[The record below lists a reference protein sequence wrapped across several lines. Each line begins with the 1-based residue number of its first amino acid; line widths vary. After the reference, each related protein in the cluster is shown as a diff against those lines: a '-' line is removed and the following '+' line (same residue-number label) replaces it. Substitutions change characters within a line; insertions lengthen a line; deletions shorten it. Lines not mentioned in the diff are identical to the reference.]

1 MNKILDLIF
10 EDVKNENETK
20 KTAVTLRISALIFI
34 GYFLCLMAVFCS
46 MGDWMNVGGCLVC
59 GVCYVLSF
67 YTTYWNHTRESAWIS
82 QILMIVWIILF
93 IVMFGWDCG
102 VQHYLFA
109 FLALNFTVS
118 TAGERRKVLNAVG
131 ACALRLALYAYARNF
146 EPYSPLDPGI
156 SVLIQILNTIFIFA
170 QITAIMII
178 FTKDAQKME
187 QKLVRYNTKLQK
199 IASVDAL
206 TGLWNRRS
214 MWEYIRAVEYD
225 YEIGNAGFVS
235 IAIADIDF
243 FKRINDTYGHVYGDD
258 VLREAGRLMLEEM
271 MGKGIAA
278 RFGGEEFM
286 LVFEQDDREQ
296 VLHSFRNI
304 QEGLRRYSQN
314 TRQMD
319 ITISGG
325 MERYE
330 ADKQL
335 DLLLTSVDR
344 KLYTAKNNGKNR
356 IVE

>member
-1 MNKILDLIF
+1 
-10 EDVKNENETK
+10 
-20 KTAVTLRISALIFI
+20 
-34 GYFLCLMAVFCS
+34 
-46 MGDWMNVGGCLVC
+46 
-59 GVCYVLSF
+59 
-67 YTTYWNHTRESAWIS
+67 
-82 QILMIVWIILF
+82 
-93 IVMFGWDCG
+93 
-102 VQHYLFA
+102 
-109 FLALNFTVS
+109 
-118 TAGERRKVLNAVG
+118 
-131 ACALRLALYAYARNF
+131 
-146 EPYSPLDPGI
+146 
-156 SVLIQILNTIFIFA
+156 
-170 QITAIMII
+170 
-178 FTKDAQKME
+178 ME
-187 QKLVRYNTKLQK
+187 QKLVRYNAKLQK

-335 DLLLTSVDR
+335 DLLFTSVDR

>member
-1 MNKILDLIF
+1 MNRTEKLTDREKLRVL
-10 EDVKNENETK
+10 EDQVKRDSMTGLYNHFYGKELMNEYLSH
-20 KTAVTLRISALIFI
+20 KT
-34 GYFLCLMAVFCS
+34 
-46 MGDWMNVGGCLVC
+46 
-59 GVCYVLSF
+59 
-67 YTTYWNHTRESAWIS
+67 
-82 QILMIVWIILF
+82 
-93 IVMFGWDCG
+93 
-102 VQHYLFA
+102 
-109 FLALNFTVS
+109 
-118 TAGERRKVLNAVG
+118 
-131 ACALRLALYAYARNF
+131 
-146 EPYSPLDPGI
+146 PYSSCG
-156 SVLIQILNTIFIFA
+156 
-170 QITAIMII
+170 M
-178 FTKDAQKME
+178 
-187 QKLVRYNTKLQK
+187 LV
-199 IASVDAL
+199 V
-206 TGLWNRRS
+206 
-214 MWEYIRAVEYD
+214 
-225 YEIGNAGFVS
+225 
-235 IAIADIDF
+235 DIDY
-243 FKRINDTYGHVYGDD
+243 FKAVNDTYGHGYGDD

-335 DLLLTSVDR
+335 DLLFTSVDR